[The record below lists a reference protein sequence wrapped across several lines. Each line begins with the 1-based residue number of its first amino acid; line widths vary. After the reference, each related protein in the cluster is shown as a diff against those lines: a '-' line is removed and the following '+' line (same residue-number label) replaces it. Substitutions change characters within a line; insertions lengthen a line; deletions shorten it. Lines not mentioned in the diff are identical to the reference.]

1 MSDAGRATIGA
12 NRGLSWEA
20 QCPPVDDRDRITM
33 TTLGLGD
40 VAQENAR
47 RTAHEYVRE
56 TLRRAILSG
65 SIRGGERLVQAELA
79 RELGVST
86 TPVREA
92 LRDLATEG
100 LIDLDAHRGAVVK
113 QLRYEELIEIQFLM
127 RLLEPE
133 ALRLAAAE
141 AEHGISLDRAGD
153 VAGQMATEPD
163 VGRWVDLNREFHELL
178 VTPLEGTRL
187 HGILDG
193 LRAAAAP
200 YIALALQQRG
210 YRHDVANEHHLELVD
225 AIRAGDGTRA
235 AELARQ
241 HVDLTTET
249 LAEAR
254 EVFESRQ
261 G

>member
-1 MSDAGRATIGA
+1 
-12 NRGLSWEA
+12 
-20 QCPPVDDRDRITM
+20 M
-33 TTLGLGD
+33 TSLGLGD
-40 VAQENAR
+40 VAPEHAR

-56 TLRRAILSG
+56 TIRGAILRG
-65 SIRGGERLVQAELA
+65 SIRGGERLVQADLA

-113 QLRYEELIEIQFLM
+113 QLRYEELVEIQFLT

-141 AEHGISLDRAGD
+141 SGRNASLDRAGE
-153 VAGQMATEPD
+153 VARQMLDETD
-163 VGRWVDLNREFHELL
+163 VGRWVELNREYHELL
-178 VTPLEGTRL
+178 VTPLDGTRL
-187 HGILDG
+187 HGILEG

-210 YRHDVANEHHLELVD
+210 YRQDVANEHHLELVD
-225 AIRAGDGTRA
+225 AIREGDGARA

-249 LAEAR
+249 LAQAR
-254 EVFESRQ
+254 EVFEAQ
-261 G
+261 DG